1 MAYRYDTV
9 SVRQEGAA
17 LWATLSNPPINLF
30 TRDFY
35 LDVARFVAEVADDD
49 SVQAVVLQ
57 SANPDFFIA
66 HFDVELILAFPAE
79 GEATRSPALSGFHV
93 MCEQLRT
100 MGKATIVKL
109 AGRVGGGGSELAAS
123 CDMRFGV
130 LGRTVVNQ
138 MEVPIGI
145 LPGGTGTQRLPR
157 LMGRGRALEV
167 ILGGVDLDAA
177 TAERWG
183 YLNRAFEDVAAL
195 DGYVDALA
203 RRIASYP
210 PQAVALAKAAVNGA
224 EPAWT
229 QGLVEEAYLFQK
241 LLRTPEATAAMRTF
255 LELGGQTRDGEL
267 RVAELN
273 AQVGA
278 ATQGDVEP

>member
-1 MAYRYDTV
+1 MAYQYDTV
-9 SVRQEGAA
+9 TVRQEGAA
-17 LWATLSNPPINLF
+17 LWATLANPPINLF
-30 TRDFY
+30 TREFY
-35 LDVARFVAEVADDD
+35 IDVARFVAEVASDD
-49 SVQAVVLQ
+49 SVRAVVLQ
-57 SANPDFFIA
+57 SANPEFFIA
-66 HFDVELILAFPAE
+66 HFDVSLILQFPVG
-79 GEATRSPALSGFHV
+79 GEAVRSPELNAFHL
-93 MCEQLRT
+93 MCEHLRT
-100 MGKATIVKL
+100 MGKATIAKL

-183 YLNRAFEDVAAL
+183 YLNRAFEDETAM
-195 DGYVDALA
+195 DTYVDDLA

-224 EPAWT
+224 EPPWS
-229 QGLVEEAYLFQK
+229 QGLVEEAYLFQQ
-241 LLRTPEATAAMRTF
+241 LLRTPEATAAMQTF
-255 LELGGQTRDGEL
+255 LELGGQTREGEL
-267 RVAELN
+267 NVGELN
-273 AQVGA
+273 AHVGSA
-278 ATQGDVEP
+278 RRHEAQR